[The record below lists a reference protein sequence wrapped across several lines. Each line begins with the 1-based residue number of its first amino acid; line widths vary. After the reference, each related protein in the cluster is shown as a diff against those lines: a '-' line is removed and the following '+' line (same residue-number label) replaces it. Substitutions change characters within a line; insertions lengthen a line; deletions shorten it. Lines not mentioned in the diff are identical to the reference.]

1 MEYRT
6 LMDIHQAE
14 TQAADM
20 KDRKQAADLSQR
32 AKSDAPDAW
41 DLYWRVRMGLD

>member
-1 MEYRT
+1 MEYLT

-14 TQAADM
+14 TQAERM
-20 KDRKQAADLSQR
+20 KDRQKAADLSQQ
-32 AKSDAPDAW
+32 ASADAPDAW